1 MVPHFFSTC
10 IVPTQFDLY
19 QVFTCFLADI
29 LDVDEV
35 MEIAVAKL
43 DNNSPHERRKINE
56 DLGQVASKMRELM
69 NQI

>member
-10 IVPTQFDLY
+10 IVSTQFDLY

-35 MEIAVAKL
+35 MEIAVAKF